1 MSARIALA
9 LLLASAPAAAGDY
22 RLQQGDVLELVVV
35 APPLREA
42 ARIDIDGNVT
52 LPIIGAMPAEGRRL
66 EEVATDARDRLA
78 AASLPP
84 MAPGDT
90 LPAQIWPS
98 AVSLSLREYRPIYV
112 GGAVRNG
119 GAFPFSPGL
128 TARRAIVL
136 AGGAGRMGDAELQR
150 LELAGT
156 LAQLRARRVATAAR
170 LDRLRLEFAGGEGP
184 LPEAERSIL
193 ALRRTQDAT
202 ADRHFDTAIR
212 HTRAQIEELTAQLA
226 NETEGMAA
234 DRDDFQRI
242 EDMRSAGTATALR
255 LSDARRAL
263 LFSTTRQLQTAT
275 ELARTTR
282 ELGSVQYEALRRSM
296 DLRLEALTEARD
308 ATQLLA
314 DLDAQIAAAESR
326 MAYLGADL
334 AAATISITG
343 SDGATFD
350 LPPDADP
357 PLNPGDLVTV
367 RLDPAVALD

>member
-1 MSARIALA
+1 MSARMVLA
-9 LLLASAPAAAGDY
+9 LLLAAAPAAAGDY

-66 EEVATDARDRLA
+66 EEVAAEARDRLA

-112 GGAVRNG
+112 GGAVRSG

-184 LPEAERSIL
+184 RPRPSAASCRSG
-193 ALRRTQDAT
+193 APRTRRRTGT
-202 ADRHFDTAIR
+202 S
-212 HTRAQIEELTAQLA
+212 TR
-226 NETEGMAA
+226 
-234 DRDDFQRI
+234 
-242 EDMRSAGTATALR
+242 RSATPG
-255 LSDARRAL
+255 RRSRTSRRSS
-263 LFSTTRQLQTAT
+263 STTPRSAPVAT
-275 ELARTTR
+275 
-282 ELGSVQYEALRRSM
+282 RRSPKVAM
-296 DLRLEALTEARD
+296 
-308 ATQLLA
+308 
-314 DLDAQIAAAESR
+314 S
-326 MAYLGADL
+326 
-334 AAATISITG
+334 G
-343 SDGATFD
+343 SASTAM
-350 LPPDADP
+350 P
-357 PLNPGDLVTV
+357 
-367 RLDPAVALD
+367 RCCS